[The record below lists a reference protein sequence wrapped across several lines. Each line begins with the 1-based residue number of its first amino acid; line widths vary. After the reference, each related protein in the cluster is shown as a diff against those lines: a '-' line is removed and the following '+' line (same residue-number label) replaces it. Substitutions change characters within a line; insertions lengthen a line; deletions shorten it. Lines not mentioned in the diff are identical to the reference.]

1 MITNTANTI
10 PTMVDNTFLKKD
22 FIVIF
27 FELIKIINFREA
39 SYTFLLYL
47 RTLKINMNI
56 VFLQLGSN
64 LGNRESLLQNAI
76 TEIENRVGRVIEKS
90 KVYESTPWRVE
101 GQENYL
107 NQILK
112 VKTELL
118 ADDVLVTILD
128 VEKELGR
135 VRLEK
140 WGERLIDID
149 IIFYNDAIIE
159 TPQLCVPHKHMHE
172 RMFVLTPLH
181 DIAPDVVHPK
191 YNKTVVEL
199 LEQCRDTE
207 LVKEYAL

>member
-1 MITNTANTI
+1 
-10 PTMVDNTFLKKD
+10 
-22 FIVIF
+22 
-27 FELIKIINFREA
+27 
-39 SYTFLLYL
+39 
-47 RTLKINMNI
+47 MNI

-64 LGNRESLLQNAI
+64 LGEREVLLQDAI
-76 TEIENRVGRVIEKS
+76 TAIEDKVGFVIEKS

-112 VKTELL
+112 VKTEML
-118 ADDVLVTILD
+118 ADDVLSAILD
-128 VEKELGR
+128 IEKELGR

-159 TPQLCVPHKHMHE
+159 TPHLCIPHKHMHE

-181 DIAPDVVHPK
+181 NIAPDMLHPK
-191 YNKTVVEL
+191 YNKTVEEL
-199 LEQCRDTE
+199 LQICTDTE

>member
-1 MITNTANTI
+1 
-10 PTMVDNTFLKKD
+10 
-22 FIVIF
+22 
-27 FELIKIINFREA
+27 
-39 SYTFLLYL
+39 
-47 RTLKINMNI
+47 MNI

-64 LGNRESLLQNAI
+64 LGEREVLLQDAI
-76 TEIENRVGRVIEKS
+76 TAIEDKVGFVIEKS

-101 GQENYL
+101 GQENHL

-112 VKTELL
+112 VKTEML
-118 ADDVLVTILD
+118 ADDVLSAILD
-128 VEKELGR
+128 IEKELGR

-159 TPQLCVPHKHMHE
+159 TPHLCIPHKHMHE

-181 DIAPDVVHPK
+181 NIAPDMLHPK
-191 YNKTVVEL
+191 YNKTVEEL
-199 LEQCRDTE
+199 LQICTDTE